1 MLEHRL
7 AVHPPPACAN
17 FAVRRAVRGGEG
29 FHPFEEMRP
38 ERRGKELAAEQ
49 VAHVS
54 SELKVYERT
63 RLAVELHDSLSQTL
77 TGVSM
82 GIDSAIDLAQGLSDD
97 LKRQLE
103 YTSKTVEACR
113 TELKNCLWDLRSE
126 ALEATDDLVMPKMD
140 GVETT
145 AALREKSPGTKVLI
159 LTSFGTS
166 EDLSRALNAGATG
179 AILKNAANC
188 ERTFPT
194 ESCIQSPPNGR
205 LQARASRC
213 AGARLASRSE
223 DRRES
228 RCGRNRLVPVP

>member
-1 MLEHRL
+1 MGKIRILVADDHAIVRVGLVALLGRIPDFEVVGEASSGSVALSKSMKL
-7 AVHPPPACAN
+7 APD
-17 FAVRRAVRGGEG
+17 
-29 FHPFEEMRP
+29 
-38 ERRGKELAAEQ
+38 
-49 VAHVS
+49 VAI
-54 SELKVYERT
+54 L
-63 RLAVELHDSLSQTL
+63 
-77 TGVSM
+77 
-82 GIDSAIDLAQGLSDD
+82 
-97 LKRQLE
+97 
-103 YTSKTVEACR
+103 
-113 TELKNCLWDLRSE
+113 
-126 ALEATDDLVMPKMD
+126 DLVMPKMD